1 MGWAVRISGQI
12 HQPPAKGVRPFVMDS
27 SLLFSLNW
35 NSIGELSGEDL
46 EYVLIAMT
54 SAMESGNDELTLL
67 LSKKASCP

>member
-1 MGWAVRISGQI
+1 
-12 HQPPAKGVRPFVMDS
+12 MDS
-27 SLLFSLNW
+27 SLLFSLSW

-67 LSKKASCP
+67 LNKKASCP